1 MSKTEPEKS
10 LNRPLTSEEMESG
23 IKTPPGKKRAGP
35 DGFTSEFYHIFNQ
48 ELISANMFLKK
59 KTKRRKHFQSHSM
72 RPALP

>member
-59 KTKRRKHFQSHSM
+59 KKREGNTFKVI
-72 RPALP
+72 L